1 MGIGLV
7 MPPVRA
13 MISRRLDAGN
23 QGQTMGSLQALQSL
37 GASIGLITAGIPF
50 TDVAPLPRFWL
61 PCLPFCWWAR
71 SFWTPGEENPA
82 SGSLNA
88 FKKAGAPAAGHPE

>member
-37 GASIGLITAGIPF
+37 GASVGLITAGIPF
-50 TDVAPLPRFWL
+50 TDVAPLA
-61 PCLPFCWWAR
+61 PFLVALLTLLLVGQIILDPW
-71 SFWTPGEENPA
+71 
-82 SGSLNA
+82 
-88 FKKAGAPAAGHPE
+88 